1 MNNSLSCFD
10 VVQKKSPRDDPRSLL
25 RDKRIFLTIYPWIR
39 GRYII
44 YSENSSVAAKLT
56 DQCTVISF
64 AGPDFAGIGIG
75 CASYISIIFPTENRS
90 DGCRTPREMAKY
102 AWHNLKAN
110 VQGEGLPS
118 WPDTDAPP
126 IQRNPTSAIYF
137 DRRDCVRASL

>member
-1 MNNSLSCFD
+1 MREQFALVFRRCTEEVASRRSALA
-10 VVQKKSPRDDPRSLL
+10 SPRQAY
-25 RDKRIFLTIYPWIR
+25 FFNYIR

-56 DQCTVISF
+56 DQCTVIFF
-64 AGPDFAGIGIG
+64 AGLDFAGIGIG

-126 IQRNPTSAIYF
+126 IQRNPTPAIYF